1 MGFFPLLLE
10 VFQFLTH
17 VTTQVHMQFD
27 STNLLAA
34 KHDVFLRVFLI
45 TAVMLIS
52 STKFL
57 QNLVCL
63 SFH

>member
-45 TAVMLIS
+45 TAVI
-52 STKFL
+52 F
-57 QNLVCL
+57 
-63 SFH
+63 